1 MSIVFRHNDCGRE
14 APNRPGG
21 GSGRVVVAGACSSG
35 DFTGCGI
42 QRDLGQQFTGG
53 GLADRPRV
61 TRVGRP
67 PGGTAYDMVWIG
79 HAELGQR
86 GTVVD
91 TIVGAKAAQIPPPRV
106 DLDWLYGPSPRAI

>member
-14 APNRPGG
+14 ALNRPGG

-67 PGGTAYDMVWIG
+67 PGGTAYDMVWIC